1 MRLEDA
7 MRRVVRTGSLV
18 LVLVALSRTLKAQ
31 QRWGLGVDV
40 GLTRFWGASE
50 AVPPD
55 NSPGLKPYRPT
66 SIALRLDRLAG
77 RARVG
82 LGVAYGTSG
91 IGAET
96 ENAAVIAKGT
106 LNWVQLAPEFAY
118 RLVTLGAGPELRA
131 FGGPVGDL
139 WLPEAEDRRFRLGA
153 RGGFELLAPLGTQV
167 AATVRA
173 HGGITGSLFRDEEV
187 PSGYRTKMMPNAGV
201 ALGLRLAL

>member
-7 MRRVVRTGSLV
+7 MRRIVRTGSLV
-18 LVLVALSRTLKAQ
+18 LALLALGRTLEAQ
-31 QRWGLGVDV
+31 HQWGLGVDV

-66 SIALRLDRLAG
+66 SVALRVDRIVG

-106 LNWVQLAPEFAY
+106 LSWVQLAPEFAY
-118 RLVTLGAGPELRA
+118 RLAILGAGPELRA

-139 WLPEAEDRRFRLGA
+139 WLPEAEDGRFRLGA
-153 RGGFELLAPLGTQV
+153 RGGFELLAPLGTRV

-173 HGGITGSLFRDEEV
+173 HGGVTGSLFRDDEV
-187 PSGYRTKMMPNAGV
+187 PSGYRTKTMPNAGV
-201 ALGLRLAL
+201 ALGFRLGL